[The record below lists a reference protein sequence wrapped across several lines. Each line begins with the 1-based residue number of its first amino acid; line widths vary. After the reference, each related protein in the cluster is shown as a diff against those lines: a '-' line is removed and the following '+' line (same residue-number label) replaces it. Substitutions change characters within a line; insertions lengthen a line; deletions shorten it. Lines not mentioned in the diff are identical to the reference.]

1 MPPFRL
7 DIGGKV
13 YVQSSHRCNRD
24 RRGLLATSERLQPLP
39 TSSSN
44 NHRTSDQS
52 ARSAREESD
61 WSQRKSVATVFNT
74 PAPEIARQIS
84 DIASLLEGVDQRS
97 ADRLD
102 ELANAVTSTN
112 GRQRWSDVDLRRAF
126 NTDRLAHAYAVK
138 HEGGYA
144 PKSIEVAD
152 KLRNVL
158 VLVPILLTW
167 WALGSAVSNYASYM
181 KDNPTSGTPFLVL
194 WEQGFDGRAAWF
206 APSLSHVAFVDAIL
220 IGIII
225 IITFYTHGRREEQED
240 NIADT
245 ASLFQAEMDNAL
257 AEASVL
263 LATDRSSRPVRL
275 ADAVERMAD
284 SFEESSGALLNQ
296 LQVEHDRMELMAS
309 RREREVTD
317 FGSFATSMRSGAEE
331 MQRVLASLRD
341 VARGLDASIADMAT
355 DMAKSAEQQRSLLL
369 AVNNLERL
377 TSSAIQNDQ
386 AATRQIGQSA
396 ARLSETAEKT
406 ISGAE
411 NASQAGRL
419 AMDAINSVADL
430 ARQITDSQSRIESV
444 LTAQNSASARLT
456 DSLGAADSHTAQTAR
471 QLTEIGAGLAAIQR
485 DFATVGQQNAQ
496 QLQALTNVLQQQ
508 SESGQSLSSLVREI
522 SGVSMDSVQRQRE
535 VNDQLAHLVQR
546 LDSLANALNHLIVQS
561 PRGEAEPDDSTAT
574 TPAPARWSRTRT

>member
-1 MPPFRL
+1 M
-7 DIGGKV
+7 
-13 YVQSSHRCNRD
+13 
-24 RRGLLATSERLQPLP
+24 P

-52 ARSAREESD
+52 ARSAHEESS
-61 WSQRKSVATVFNT
+61 WFQRHASTTVFNT

-181 KDNPTSGTPFLVL
+181 KANPESGTPFLVL

-220 IGIII
+220 IGVII

-317 FGSFATSMRSGAEE
+317 FGSFATSMRAGAEE

-386 AATRQIGQSA
+386 AATRQIGQTA

-456 DSLGAADSHTAQTAR
+456 DSLGTADSHTSQTAR

-485 DFATVGQQNAQ
+485 DFAAVGQQNTQ
-496 QLQALTNVLQQQ
+496 QLQALTSVLQQQ
-508 SESGQSLSSLVREI
+508 TESGQSLSSLVREI

-535 VNDQLAHLVQR
+535 VNDQLAHLVKR
-546 LDSLANALNHLIVQS
+546 LDSLANSLNHLTVQS
-561 PRGEAEPDDSTAT
+561 PRDEAEPGDSATT
-574 TPAPARWSRTRT
+574 TPAPARWSRSRT

>member
-1 MPPFRL
+1 M
-7 DIGGKV
+7 
-13 YVQSSHRCNRD
+13 
-24 RRGLLATSERLQPLP
+24 P

-52 ARSAREESD
+52 ARSAREESG
-61 WSQRKSVATVFNT
+61 WSQRQASTTVFNT

-84 DIASLLEGVDQRS
+84 EIASLLEGVDQRS

-102 ELANAVTSTN
+102 ELANAVTNTN

-144 PKSIEVAD
+144 PRSIEVAD

-181 KDNPTSGTPFLVL
+181 KANPESGTPFLVL
-194 WEQGFDGRAAWF
+194 WEQGFDGRAAWW

-225 IITFYTHGRREEQED
+225 IITLYTHGRREEQED

-284 SFEESSGALLNQ
+284 SFEESSSALLNQ

-309 RREREVTD
+309 RREREVND
-317 FGSFATSMRSGAEE
+317 FGSFATSMRAGAEE

-355 DMAKSAEQQRSLLL
+355 DTAKSAEQQRSLLL

-386 AATRQIGQSA
+386 AATRQIGQTA

-444 LTAQNSASARLT
+444 LTAQNSASVRLT
-456 DSLGAADSHTAQTAR
+456 DSLGAADSHTSQTAR

-508 SESGQSLSSLVREI
+508 SESGQSLSTLVREI

-535 VNDQLAHLVQR
+535 VNDQLAHLVKR
-546 LDSLANALNHLIVQS
+546 LDSLANSLNHLVVQS
-561 PRGEAEPDDSTAT
+561 PRGEAEPEDSTT
-574 TPAPARWSRTRT
+574 TPAPARWSRSRT

>member
-1 MPPFRL
+1 M
-7 DIGGKV
+7 
-13 YVQSSHRCNRD
+13 
-24 RRGLLATSERLQPLP
+24 P

-52 ARSAREESD
+52 ARSAHEESS
-61 WSQRKSVATVFNT
+61 WLQRHASTTVFNT

-181 KDNPTSGTPFLVL
+181 KANPESGTPFLVL

-317 FGSFATSMRSGAEE
+317 FGSFATSMRAGAEE

-386 AATRQIGQSA
+386 AATRQIGQTA

-456 DSLGAADSHTAQTAR
+456 DSLGTADSHTSQTAR

-485 DFATVGQQNAQ
+485 DFAAVGQQNTQ
-496 QLQALTNVLQQQ
+496 QLQALTSVLQQQ
-508 SESGQSLSSLVREI
+508 TESGQSLSSLVREI

-535 VNDQLAHLVQR
+535 VNDQLAHLVKR
-546 LDSLANALNHLIVQS
+546 LDSLANSLNHLTVQS
-561 PRGEAEPDDSTAT
+561 PRDEAEPGDSATT
-574 TPAPARWSRTRT
+574 TPAPARWSRSRT

>member
-1 MPPFRL
+1 M
-7 DIGGKV
+7 
-13 YVQSSHRCNRD
+13 
-24 RRGLLATSERLQPLP
+24 P

-52 ARSAREESD
+52 ARSAHEESS
-61 WSQRKSVATVFNT
+61 WFQRHASTTVFNT

-181 KDNPTSGTPFLVL
+181 KANPESATPFLVL

-220 IGIII
+220 IGVII

-317 FGSFATSMRSGAEE
+317 FGSFATSMRAGAEE

-386 AATRQIGQSA
+386 AATRQIGQTA

-456 DSLGAADSHTAQTAR
+456 DSLGTADSHTSQTAR

-485 DFATVGQQNAQ
+485 DFAAVGQQNTQ
-496 QLQALTNVLQQQ
+496 QLQALTSVLQQQ
-508 SESGQSLSSLVREI
+508 TESGQSLSSLVREI

-535 VNDQLAHLVQR
+535 VNDQLAHLVKR
-546 LDSLANALNHLIVQS
+546 LDSLANSLNHLTVQS
-561 PRGEAEPDDSTAT
+561 PRDEAEPGDSATT
-574 TPAPARWSRTRT
+574 TPAPARWSRSRT